1 MRRSRLAVAVA
12 AALIALAP
20 TSAAA
25 DEQAVPAPI
34 QPSDNAGQLVEQ
46 QGCTDQ
52 YLIAIPGGA
61 NTAPGIPNAVPH
73 GGNVFLTGIFTQLG
87 TGGTVQPLWVS
98 YSATPFAANNYY
110 ASSADGYN
118 ETVRT
123 VKRLSASCPGAT
135 FSFTGYSLG
144 ADIASRLMRDI
155 AHGNGPIT
163 PDRVDS
169 AALFA
174 NPYQGGN
181 GAVLSRITA
190 PESRGALGE
199 LKGGYGEL
207 GERVLEICN
216 PRDIV
221 CSTDAQY
228 RPLVEP
234 ALATDLRAGKLP
246 LKKFNVLLSNL
257 GIGALGVFTGMG
269 AHGQYTL
276 ADQQEASN
284 WIISH
289 A

>member
-1 MRRSRLAVAVA
+1 MRRSRLAAAVA

-20 TSAAA
+20 TAAAA

-87 TGGTVQPLWVS
+87 TGGSVQPLWVS

-144 ADIASRLMRDI
+144 ADIASRLLRDI
-155 AHGNGPIT
+155 AHGNGPIA

>member
-1 MRRSRLAVAVA
+1 MRRSRLAAAVA

-87 TGGTVQPLWVS
+87 TGGSVQPLWVS

>member
-1 MRRSRLAVAVA
+1 MRRSRLAAAVA

-20 TSAAA
+20 TAAAA

-61 NTAPGIPNAVPH
+61 NTVPGIPNAVPH

-181 GAVLSRITA
+181 GAVLSHITA

>member
-1 MRRSRLAVAVA
+1 MRRSRLAAAVA

-20 TSAAA
+20 TAAAA

-61 NTAPGIPNAVPH
+61 NTTPGIPNAVPH

-87 TGGTVQPLWVS
+87 TGGSVQPLWVS

-144 ADIASRLMRDI
+144 ADIASRLLRDI

>member
-1 MRRSRLAVAVA
+1 MRRSRLAAAVA

-20 TSAAA
+20 TAAEA

-87 TGGTVQPLWVS
+87 TGGSVQPLWVS

-144 ADIASRLMRDI
+144 ADIASRLLRDI

>member
-1 MRRSRLAVAVA
+1 MRRSRLAAAVA

-20 TSAAA
+20 TAAAA

-87 TGGTVQPLWVS
+87 TGGSVQPLWVS

-144 ADIASRLMRDI
+144 ADIASRLLRDI

-174 NPYQGGN
+174 NPY
-181 GAVLSRITA
+181 LSLIH
-190 PESRGALGE
+190 
-199 LKGGYGEL
+199 
-207 GERVLEICN
+207 I
-216 PRDIV
+216 
-221 CSTDAQY
+221 
-228 RPLVEP
+228 
-234 ALATDLRAGKLP
+234 
-246 LKKFNVLLSNL
+246 
-257 GIGALGVFTGMG
+257 
-269 AHGQYTL
+269 
-276 ADQQEASN
+276 
-284 WIISH
+284 
-289 A
+289 

>member
-1 MRRSRLAVAVA
+1 MRRSRLAAAVA

-20 TSAAA
+20 TAAAA

-87 TGGTVQPLWVS
+87 TGGSVQPLWVS

-144 ADIASRLMRDI
+144 ADIASRLLRDI

>member
-1 MRRSRLAVAVA
+1 M
-12 AALIALAP
+12 
-20 TSAAA
+20 
-25 DEQAVPAPI
+25 
-34 QPSDNAGQLVEQ
+34 
-46 QGCTDQ
+46 
-52 YLIAIPGGA
+52 
-61 NTAPGIPNAVPH
+61 
-73 GGNVFLTGIFTQLG
+73 
-87 TGGTVQPLWVS
+87 
-98 YSATPFAANNYY
+98 
-110 ASSADGYN
+110 
-118 ETVRT
+118 
-123 VKRLSASCPGAT
+123 
-135 FSFTGYSLG
+135 
-144 ADIASRLMRDI
+144 
-155 AHGNGPIT
+155 
-163 PDRVDS
+163 
-169 AALFA
+169 FA

>member
-1 MRRSRLAVAVA
+1 MRRSRLAAAVA